1 MPRPVDAYEKRAQK
15 QERDNQEDSYFPV
28 GAYRFYKEKG
38 KEKNKHKNAAVKERR
53 YADNNP
59 VIRSDDQLFKKIQK
73 IVIRDVII
81 LIILSSD
88 FPLQKRVKRGK
99 QKPGSQRGSSR
110 GASGK
115 TEQDFKNALL
125 GQSAPSSDR
134 VSK

>member
-1 MPRPVDAYEKRAQK
+1 MPCPVDAYEKRAQK

-73 IVIRDVII
+73 IVIRDVNY
-81 LIILSSD
+81 SD
-88 FPLQKRVKRGK
+88 NSLLRFSPAEASKTWEAEARLPARQLPRRFR
-99 QKPGSQRGSSR
+99 QN
-110 GASGK
+110 GAG
-115 TEQDFKNALL
+115 F
-125 GQSAPSSDR
+125 
-134 VSK
+134 